1 MCSSDLVES
10 MATMASFIVVVFF
23 ASQLLSYVSASN
35 MGAILAIR
43 GAELLQGQDGIVLIL
58 GIIAISAVVN
68 LFVGSA
74 SAKWAIL
81 APIFIPMMMLLGYH
95 PAFTQMVY
103 RIGDAVTNPIT
114 PMFPYFALVLT
125 YAQRYDKK
133 LGIGTF
139 ISTLVPYSL
148 AMGLVWTAMMVVW
161 YLLGWPMGP
170 DGPIHLPTP

>member
-1 MCSSDLVES
+1 M
-10 MATMASFIVVVFF
+10 
-23 ASQLLSYVSASN
+23 
-35 MGAILAIR
+35 
-43 GAELLQGQDGIVLIL
+43 
-58 GIIAISAVVN
+58 N

-148 AMGLVWTAMMVVW
+148 AMGLVWTVMMVVW